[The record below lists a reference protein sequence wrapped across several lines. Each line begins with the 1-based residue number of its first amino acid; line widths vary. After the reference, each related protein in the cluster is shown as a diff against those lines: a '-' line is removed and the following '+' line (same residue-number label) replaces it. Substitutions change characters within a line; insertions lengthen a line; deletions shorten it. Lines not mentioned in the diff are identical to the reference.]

1 MTVLMKMQRCSKFQS
16 QSKILEKKV
25 LFIIFSIVLISI
37 SPQVFAEDDLDA
49 LLAEKN
55 AVLIE
60 QQQIIFEVG
69 KYSDVQVKHV
79 IETGAWDADRPRVIE
94 IISGSHS
101 NLTVVDEDGDRLSFS
116 YDAETFEDSKYIIL
130 NQKLGNYDLIAEY
143 TLDDFME
150 LKDGLWGKN
159 FLFSSDVMIM
169 VDEDIELIFVNSR
182 PIDVGDAKGINCI
195 GCGMTLEYFKDE
207 RVTTKEV
214 SSGENKFDVEVLSN
228 KEIFEIEFIE
238 GGNQIERVTQLLNFN
253 VKDIDQ
259 LHVLKIPLENFL
271 NPYDVYFTEKDDT
284 DLDQV
289 DKIRKTEFSQDET
302 HVSISFRT
310 ISEGTVSIV
319 GATPEEHQKR
329 LEQIENIKAR
339 EVESEKIDEKKGVAL
354 PIPGTQAASELAAK
368 SSQTD
373 DKMNELSF
381 ADELEKGQTQNSD
394 NSMTIVGIIVGL
406 IIVGIIS
413 GVIFKLKK
421 N

>member
-25 LFIIFSIVLISI
+25 LFIIFSVVLISI
-37 SPQVFAEDDLDA
+37 SPQVFAEEDLDA

-69 KYSDVQVKHV
+69 KDSEVRVKHV
-79 IETGAWDADRPRVIE
+79 IETGGWEADRPRVIKV
-94 IISGSHS
+94 ISGVHS
-101 NLTVVDEDGDRLSFS
+101 DLTVLDEDDYRLSFS

-195 GCGMTLEYFKDE
+195 GCGMTLEYFDDE
-207 RVTTKEV
+207 SWYVKEI
-214 SSGENKFDVEVLSN
+214 SSVEKKFDIEFLSD
-228 KEIFEIEFIE
+228 KEISDAEFIE
-238 GGNQIERVTQLLNFN
+238 GGTQLLNFN
-253 VKDIDQ
+253 VKDGEQ
-259 LHVLKIPLENFL
+259 LFVLKIPVMNFL
-271 NPYDVYFTEKDDT
+271 NPYQVYFTENDDT
-284 DLDQV
+284 SLDQI

-302 HVSISFRT
+302 HVNLSFRT
-310 ISEGTVSIV
+310 SGEGIVSIV
-319 GATPEEHQKR
+319 GATPEEHQKK
-329 LEQIENIKAR
+329 LEQIENMKAR
-339 EVESEKIDEKKGVAL
+339 EVQTEIIEDEKGLAL
-354 PIPGTQAASELAAK
+354 PIPGTKAASELASQ
-368 SSQTD
+368 SSLT
-373 DKMNELSF
+373 NEEEIDGLSF
-381 ADELEKGQTQNSD
+381 VGELEKHAEKEQEN
-394 NSMTIVGIIVGL
+394 TIIIGIVAVAIIASVVG
-406 IIVGIIS
+406 
-413 GVIFKLKK
+413 GVVFKLKK

>member
-1 MTVLMKMQRCSKFQS
+1 
-16 QSKILEKKV
+16 LEKKF

-37 SPQVFAEDDLDA
+37 SSQVFAEDDLDT

-69 KYSDVQVKHV
+69 KDSEVRVKHV
-79 IETGAWDADRPRVIE
+79 IETGGWEADRPRVIKV
-94 IISGSHS
+94 ISGVHS
-101 NLTVVDEDGDRLSFS
+101 DLTVLDEDDYRLSFS

-195 GCGMTLEYFKDE
+195 GCGMTLEYFDDE
-207 RVTTKEV
+207 SWNVKEI
-214 SSGENKFDVEVLSN
+214 SSVEKKFDIEFLSD
-228 KEIFEIEFIE
+228 KEISDIEFIE
-238 GGNQIERVTQLLNFN
+238 GGTQLLNFN
-253 VKDIDQ
+253 VKDGEQ
-259 LHVLKIPLENFL
+259 LFVLKIPVMNFL
-271 NPYDVYFTEKDDT
+271 NPYQVYFTENDDT
-284 DLDQV
+284 SLDQI

-302 HVSISFRT
+302 HVNLSFRT
-310 ISEGTVSIV
+310 SGEGIVSIV

-329 LEQIENIKAR
+329 LEQIENMKAR
-339 EVESEKIDEKKGVAL
+339 ETQTEIIEDEKGVAL
-354 PIPGTQAASELAAK
+354 PIPGTKAASELAA
-368 SSQTD
+368 QFTLTNEEEMD
-373 DKMNELSF
+373 ELSF
-381 ADELEKGQTQNSD
+381 AGELEKHVEKEQEN
-394 NSMTIVGIIVGL
+394 TIIIGIVAVA
-406 IIVGIIS
+406 IIASVAG
-413 GVIFKLKK
+413 GVVFKLKK

>member
-1 MTVLMKMQRCSKFQS
+1 MTVHMKMQRCSKFLY
-16 QSKILEKKV
+16 QSKTLEKKI
-25 LFIIFSIVLISI
+25 LYIIFSIGLISI
-37 SPQVFAEDDLDA
+37 SSQVYAQEDLG
-49 LLAEKN
+49 
-55 AVLIE
+55 VLIE

-69 KYSDVQVKHV
+69 KHSDVHVKHV
-79 IETGAWDADRPRVIE
+79 IETGAWNSDRPRLIE
-94 IISGSHS
+94 ILPGMHS
-101 NLTVVDEDGDRLSFS
+101 NLKVTDEDGDKLNFS
-116 YDAETFEDSKYIIL
+116 HDKETFEESKFIIL

-143 TLDDFME
+143 DLDEFME
-150 LKDGLWGKN
+150 LKDGLWGKK
-159 FLFSSDVMIM
+159 LFFTFDVMVM
-169 VDEDIELIFVNSR
+169 FEDDIGIIFANSR
-182 PIDVGDAKGINCI
+182 PIDVSDAKGINCI
-195 GCGMTLEYFKDE
+195 GCGMSLEYFEDE
-207 RVTTKEV
+207 KIFTKEV
-214 SSGENKFDVEVLSN
+214 SSGETKFDIEFLSN
-228 KEIFEIEFIE
+228 GEIFDEEFI
-238 GGNQIERVTQLLNFN
+238 GGGGQLLNFN
-253 VKDIDQ
+253 VKDLDQ
-259 LHVLKIPLENFL
+259 LYVLRIPLENFL

-329 LEQIENIKAR
+329 LEQIKNIKAR